1 MSISALGKILNSQW
15 CNPEE
20 THNCVAE
27 ANNTTGREEVNRIY
41 KLRIGEQS
49 GALASLVRGL
59 FTWP

>member
-1 MSISALGKILNSQW
+1 MSNSALGKILNSQW

-49 GALASLVRGL
+49 GALAS
-59 FTWP
+59 W